1 MKRSVLTLPML
12 FLTALFAAVP
22 VQALAA
28 DAPSAPPRGGVVS
41 AQVRD
46 TSRVALA
53 LTIYNQ
59 DLALVRDVRKF
70 GLGPGVSDLQFL
82 DVPSAIDP
90 TSVHIRSLDARGA
103 LSVLEQNYRYDLMS
117 PSKLLEKY
125 VGRDLDLFVSE
136 GGDRPGRWVR
146 AKLLSTTGGP
156 VYRIGDRIAVG
167 EGMRV
172 RLTDVPPDLAARPM
186 LVWKLDAG
194 AGGPRSVEA
203 SYLTSSISWHADYI
217 VALARNEKHA
227 DLTGWVTID
236 NKSGAAYRNANV
248 QLVAG
253 DVHRV
258 MRPRAFL
265 AGVAED
271 MARKEAPAAAPF
283 SEEGFFEYHLYTL
296 NRKSTIL
303 NNETK
308 QIQLLAARDVPV
320 TKEMLYFGAA
330 AQWRTEDGEVRS
342 NQKVGVYLR
351 IKNAKSQGLGIPL
364 PKGKMR
370 VYQKDA
376 RGTEQFVGE
385 DAIDHTPKDEEL
397 KLKVGDAFDVVG
409 TRRQT
414 EFKRTFSIKGYYAAD
429 VGFEVEIRNHKKSP
443 VTVGI
448 IEPVPGDWRVISS
461 DHAWKKEEAHTLRF
475 DVRVPA
481 GGAKKVHY
489 RVHVEF

>member
-1 MKRSVLTLPML
+1 MKRFPRAVPIL
-12 FLTALFAAVP
+12 FMTALFAAAPAGAVRA
-22 VQALAA
+22 AL
-28 DAPSAPPRGGVVS
+28 P

-46 TSRVALA
+46 TARSALS
-53 LTIYNQ
+53 LTLYNQ
-59 DLALVRDVRKF
+59 NLALVRDVRR
-70 GLGPGVSDLQFL
+70 LDLAPGVSDLQFL

-90 TSVHIRSLDARGA
+90 TSVHIRPLGGSGA
-103 LSVLEQNYRYDLMS
+103 LTVLEQNYRYDLMS
-117 PSKLLEKY
+117 PGKLLEKY
-125 VGRDLDLFVSE
+125 VGRDLDVFVSE

-146 AKLLSTTGGP
+146 ATLLSTTEGP

-172 RLTDVPPDLAARPM
+172 RLPDVPPDLAARPT
-186 LVWKLDAG
+186 LVWKMDAG
-194 AGGPRSVEA
+194 PGGARTIEA

-217 VALARNEKHA
+217 AALAQDGKHA
-227 DLTGWVTID
+227 DVTGWVTID
-236 NKSGAAYRNANV
+236 NRSGAAYRNASV

-258 MRPRAFL
+258 LEAKGFLVGREMDLARA
-265 AGVAED
+265 
-271 MARKEAPAAAPF
+271 EAPAAAPF
-283 SEEGFFEYHLYTL
+283 TEEGFFEYHLYTL

-303 NNETK
+303 DNETK
-308 QIQLLAARDVPV
+308 QIQLLAARDIPV

-330 AQWRTEDGEVRS
+330 DQWRTEDGEMRS

-351 IKNAKSQGLGIPL
+351 IRNAKANRLGVPL
-364 PKGKMR
+364 PKGKVR
-370 VYQKDA
+370 VYQQDA

-385 DAIDHTPKDEEL
+385 DAIDHTPRDEEI

-414 EFKRTFSIKGYYAAD
+414 EFKRTFSIKGFYAAD
-429 VGFEVEIRNHKKSP
+429 VGFEVEIRNHKETP

-448 IEPVPGDWRVISS
+448 IEPVPGDWKVISS
-461 DHAWKKEEAHTLRF
+461 SHPWKKDEAHTLRF
-475 DVRVPA
+475 GVKVPA
-481 GGAKKVHY
+481 NGSTKVTY